1 MKQIIYLKIAK
12 YIDRNC
18 SMQIIAFLE
27 QSLHFLAGNMET
39 IVYMSINR
47 IKRAVLCAISIMFV
61 PCSTITRISKI
72 DICSNK

>member
-1 MKQIIYLKIAK
+1 MAK
-12 YIDRNC
+12 YIDRDC

-39 IVYMSINR
+39 IVYTSINR

-61 PCSTITRISKI
+61 PYSTITRISKI